1 MSYEN
6 NTLDIEGKARR
17 QASNV
22 VNALYD
28 IVKRA
33 RPAAAL
39 LAHPAILDA
48 PHGKAGL
55 SQRLAEEIGV
65 VEAIPCPP
73 VAAVDKDDNRMRPLT
88 RRQPEIAELIRV
100 RPVADMPVC
109 MGSGIAQKNAN
120 SSM

>member
-1 MSYEN
+1 MPHKN
-6 NTLDIEGKARR
+6 NTLNIKGKGRR
-17 QASNV
+17 QTADVSN
-22 VNALYD
+22 APHD

-39 LAHPAILDA
+39 LAHPAILDV

-55 SQRLAEEIGV
+55 GQRLAKGIGV
-65 VEAIPCPP
+65 VEAVPRPP
-73 VAAVDKDDNRMRPLT
+73 VAAMDKDDHRMRPWT
-88 RRQPEIAELIRV
+88 CRQPEIAELIGV

-109 MGSGIAQKNAN
+109 MGARIAQKNAN